1 MENTLVKL
9 YNELGNKIVSMIPG
23 QWEKIYYLGE
33 VEGGRKSCSSV
44 FYFIEQNAEE
54 INRSHDIPTKYQVS
68 DKIYRQLNIEACD
81 ILLKIYDCF
90 VDNGQIPWEQ
100 LTMSIDKSGGF
111 KVDFVYD
118 IISKCDNSQM
128 EREII
133 WAYDICGYMP
143 QEGTYPRK
151 VLERLLKARK

>member
-68 DKIYRQLNIEACD
+68 DKIYRQFL
-81 ILLKIYDCF
+81 
-90 VDNGQIPWEQ
+90 
-100 LTMSIDKSGGF
+100 
-111 KVDFVYD
+111 
-118 IISKCDNSQM
+118 SKCYFCYFCSAIFDYSKDSRIFQVFFLVSVSSD
-128 EREII
+128 
-133 WAYDICGYMP
+133 AYFAFA
-143 QEGTYPRK
+143 
-151 VLERLLKARK
+151 ARTFS